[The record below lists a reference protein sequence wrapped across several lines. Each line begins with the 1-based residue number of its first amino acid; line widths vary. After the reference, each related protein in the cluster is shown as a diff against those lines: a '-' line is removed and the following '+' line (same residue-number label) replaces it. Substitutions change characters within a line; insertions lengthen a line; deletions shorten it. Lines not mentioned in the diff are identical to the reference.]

1 MTRDFDIPHSEVGT
15 MSWNI
20 RKRTPDSFQNPV
32 GYYQRCGETYINDV
46 VNLNTSGRATR
57 FPSIS

>member
-46 VNLNTSGRATR
+46 VNLNTVSPTGK
-57 FPSIS
+57 

>member
-1 MTRDFDIPHSEVGT
+1 

-46 VNLNTSGRATR
+46 VNLNTLRSTERQGCNPFRAD
-57 FPSIS
+57 